1 MTPLTLVMEADMLS
15 LQLESSWHPD
25 SETQQSEPPN
35 PPGDRERGHEVK
47 EEKNQKEREGERHLN
62 ISLYY
67 PTNILHTAVL
77 SCTSLVSLIIVSPYS
92 KLCRSNSYI

>member
-35 PPGDRERGHEVK
+35 PPGDRERGNEVK
-47 EEKNQKEREGERHLN
+47 EEILV
-62 ISLYY
+62 IYY
-67 PTNILHTAVL
+67 TQ
-77 SCTSLVSLIIVSPYS
+77 
-92 KLCRSNSYI
+92 LCYLALA